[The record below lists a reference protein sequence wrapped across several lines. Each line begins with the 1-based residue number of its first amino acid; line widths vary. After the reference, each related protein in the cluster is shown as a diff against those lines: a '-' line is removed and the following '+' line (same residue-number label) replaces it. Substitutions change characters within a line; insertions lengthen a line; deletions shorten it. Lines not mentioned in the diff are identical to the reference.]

1 MTGVQTCAL
10 PIYLLPIQYYPS
22 CKQVLAAC
30 VVVGVVGV
38 DVDEYGFADAWIE
51 RFDRV
56 VYVPDLK
63 HGLSNQN

>member
-1 MTGVQTCAL
+1 MAL
-10 PIYLLPIQYYPS
+10 PIF
-22 CKQVLAAC
+22 LAAC